1 MRFGTKIMI
10 CVIVL
15 LALTFGIGGSLLISA
30 SFDDALNREE
40 EVAFDSYQLV
50 LYTLQASGAASTYSA
65 DDMKDTLKQLDSQGR
80 HSWEALRLSTDTE
93 TLYTSGNTRIPFS
106 NELAEAADL
115 EHCAMQITSLENGR
129 YFLQITGLFQAQDE
143 IQYLDSV
150 FDISDIYRLR
160 QTQQGVYQQLFAIIV
175 AVAVGVSWLLSHWLT
190 RPLRTLSRVTRRL
203 ASGNMSCRA
212 HVETNDE
219 IGRLAE
225 DFNYMAG
232 KLEENI
238 EELKD
243 SVVRQ
248 EEFMGNFAHELK
260 TPMTSIIGYADLLRA
275 HNMSEEEQRD
285 AAHYIF
291 NEGRRLEGLSLKLL
305 DLLVTKKRDFTLEP
319 GSPKRIIEDAVR
331 LIAPSLYRQGIRLRT
346 RCDDA
351 MCLLE
356 PDLIKSLILNL
367 IDNARKALEN
377 GGAIL
382 VESFAAENGCVIRVT
397 DNGRGIPEEALSKL
411 TEAFYRVDK
420 SRSRAQG
427 GAGLGLSLC
436 NEIAAIHG
444 GELRF
449 DSVLG
454 KGTCVTV
461 TLKGG
466 VL

>member
-1 MRFGTKIMI
+1 MRFGTKIMV

-30 SFDDALNREE
+30 SFSDALNREKE
-40 EVAFDSYQLV
+40 AAFDAYQLV
-50 LYTLQASGAASTYSA
+50 LYTLQASGAASSYSPE
-65 DDMKDTLKQLDSQGR
+65 DMEDALKQLDSRGK
-80 HSWEALRLSTDTE
+80 HSWEALRLSSQTNTV
-93 TLYTSGNTRIPFS
+93 YTSNTRIPFA
-106 NELAEAADL
+106 NDLFKTADL
-115 EHCAMQITSLENGR
+115 EHCAVQITVSEAGS
-129 YFLQITGLFQAQDE
+129 YFLQISGLFLAQDE
-143 IQYLDSV
+143 TLHLDSV

-160 QTQQGVYQQLFAIIV
+160 QTQQEVYRQLFAMIV
-175 AVAVGVSWLLSHWLT
+175 AAGVGLSWLLSYWLT

-203 ASGNMSCRA
+203 AGGDMSCRA
-212 HVETNDE
+212 EVETNDE

-232 KLEENI
+232 QLEENM

-243 SVVRQ
+243 SVIRQ

-275 HNMSEEEQRD
+275 HDMSEEEQRD
-285 AAHYIF
+285 AANYIF

-319 GSPKRIIEDAVR
+319 GSPKKIIEDVVC
-331 LIAPSLYRQGIRLRT
+331 LTAPALYRQKIRLRAK
-346 RCDDA
+346 CDDTL
-351 MCLLE
+351 CFLE
-356 PDLIKSLILNL
+356 PDLIKSLVINL

-377 GGAIL
+377 GGVIL
-382 VESFAAENGCVIRVT
+382 VESFAIEGGCLIRVS
-397 DNGRGIPEEALSKL
+397 DNGRGIPQEALSKI

-444 GELRF
+444 GELKF
-449 DSVLG
+449 KSVLG
-454 KGTCVTV
+454 KGTRVTV

-466 VL
+466 GVS